1 MLARLQEY
9 ISREWLAVTEENLKH
24 EMNTFV
30 FNKNGKPEADTGKHD
45 DMIMATALALMGM
58 DQVEPDIEVKKQPKP
73 NSLSEMLQ
81 FELQTGKLYRK
92 SSHFFEEEED
102 ESPSPSEVLYNS

>member
-1 MLARLQEY
+1 
-9 ISREWLAVTEENLKH
+9 
-24 EMNTFV
+24 MNTFI
-30 FNKNGKPEADTGKHD
+30 FNKNGKAEADVGKHD

-58 DQVEPDIEVKKQPKP
+58 DQVEPDSQIEKQRKP
-73 NSLSEMLQ
+73 QTIAELLQ

-102 ESPSPSEVLYNS
+102 PIASPTEVLYRN